1 MIDRPNYY
9 ALIIGGF
16 YQETKY
22 ISKDKLLLQ
31 ELAMDEYY
39 DFVYTHYFFDSM
51 SDYYTVCDPV
61 KYWRAYKNL
70 PFYILDITDKYI

>member
-1 MIDRPNYY
+1 MY

-16 YQETKY
+16 YQEIKY

-39 DFVYTHYFFDSM
+39 DFVYEHYFFDSM
-51 SDYYTVCDPV
+51 SDCYTVCDPV
-61 KYWRAYKNL
+61 KYWRANKNL
-70 PFYILDITDKYI
+70 PFYILDITDRYI